1 MKSEVE
7 GIKVIMRK
15 VKRPEDVRFQER
27 GKLGKTKC
35 TTSGSILRKL
45 KNGIG
50 KKEGR
55 QRKGVAAIIL

>member
-7 GIKVIMRK
+7 GIEVIMRK

-55 QRKGVAAIIL
+55 